1 MKFLG
6 MILLFAFMPF
16 LGEDEPQLPR
26 NSAGKISFEEFVQ
39 VDDRGKDALFI
50 NAMNF
55 ATRVK
60 RVDAYDKKVH
70 ADYQGSVVNREGS
83 FYVYTQ
89 GLFTPQI
96 HGEIVYNLRLEV
108 MDGGYSYTFTDFV
121 FQYYKK
127 NRYGQY
133 APVSGKKKP
142 LEKEK
147 FAGMNDTWR
156 EHKETT
162 RKHVESHIRALKK
175 KMREEP
181 PGARLNEDEHHDEMN
196 RP

>member
-1 MKFLG
+1 MKVIGIIMLFL
-6 MILLFAFMPF
+6 FMPF
-16 LGEDEPQLPR
+16 LKEDEPQLPR
-26 NSAGKISFEEFVQ
+26 NAVGKVSFEEFVQ
-39 VDDRGKDALFI
+39 VDNLGKDALFI

-55 ATRVK
+55 ATRIK
-60 RVDAYDKKVH
+60 RVNNHNAKVH

-83 FYVYTQ
+83 FYVYTK

-96 HGEIVYNLRLEV
+96 HGEIIYNLRLEV
-108 MDGGYSYTFTDFV
+108 TDEGYNYTFTDFV

-147 FAGMNDTWR
+147 FAGMNDTWHA
-156 EHKETT
+156 HKETT
-162 RKHVESHIRALKK
+162 RLHVESHIRALKK
-175 KMREEP
+175 KMKEVP
-181 PGARLNEDEHHDEMN
+181 PGARLNSEEDLEEMN